1 MNCLKHDTR
10 VIISRNKNKVTADK
24 AQKNRAKDSTFEVF
38 LDYSRSLSNERR
50 FTEAI
55 SILSICSKLMPDLP
69 MENVKLLVSDL
80 LQSYSLEAG
89 KVGWTTDPWSCVF
102 CTSVLEEP
110 VTLTCGHSCCK
121 KCLLKDLSTVCKK
134 CKVKY
139 DPIEEDPIDVE
150 AYVKIDILVC
160 DLVKKFWSKDLEATK
175 LRNLGNKLFQR
186 GAVEESI
193 AKYTEAI
200 ELAPDD
206 HLSLSNRSNAY
217 QKCFQYEAALKDSE
231 KSIEIK
237 PDWSKAHFRKGV
249 ALAGLG
255 RFEEA
260 IIELFHCYLLEDSC
274 SKMLRME
281 MVKVF
286 HQLITARGQEETEE
300 KVSQASLYSESEE
313 EEDGEDEGEDAEE
326 DDVTLTRKLVK
337 KNKKLL
343 IAKNRR
349 LTGVL
354 AMIDQAVKGRVTNP
368 PKLVPRP
375 LDPQDADRDD
385 FDCSLCFR
393 MLHQPATT
401 PCGHTFCKSCI
412 DRSLDHKQE
421 CPLCKTQ
428 LRGFQSNIRTNE
440 FVEETIRRI
449 FPADYAERQR
459 GQEEE
464 MNDLTKASQDGKHH
478 IPIFVCT
485 VSYPNMPCP
494 LHVFEPKYRLMIRRA
509 MENGTRQFGMCLGS
523 DQHEFSEYG
532 TILEIRDIQ
541 YFSDGRSVVDTI
553 GGRRFKVLERGNKD
567 GYHTATVEYLQDLP
581 PEGNQLPGLKEQH
594 DKIHSLASTW
604 FRSMTD
610 DIRAGVLS
618 HYGEMPPLEWEYWR
632 LQSGPAWCWWVL
644 AILPLDH
651 QAQQQILSQT
661 NLIRRLEA
669 IGRILGY
676 MKRRGCF

>member
-1 MNCLKHDTR
+1 MNCLKHDQR
-10 VIISRNKNKVTADK
+10 VIVSRNQRKTQPDRADRTK
-24 AQKNRAKDSTFEVF
+24 SKDNTFEVF
-38 LDYSRSLSNERR
+38 LEYSKSLSNERR

-55 SILSICSKLMPDLP
+55 SILSICSKLMPELP
-69 MENVKLLVSDL
+69 MENVKLLVEDL
-80 LQSYSLEAG
+80 LQNYSLEVS
-89 KVGWTTDPWSCVF
+89 KVSWSTDPWSCVF
-102 CTSVLEEP
+102 CSSVLEEP
-110 VTLTCGHSCCK
+110 VTLTCGHSTCK
-121 KCLLKDLSTVCKK
+121 KCLLRDLTTVCKK

-139 DPIEEDPIDVE
+139 EPIEEDPIDVE
-150 AYVKIDILVC
+150 PYVKIDILVSE
-160 DLVKKFWSKDLEATK
+160 LVKKFWSKDLEATK

-200 ELAPDD
+200 DLAPDD

-217 QKCFQYEAALKDSE
+217 QKCNKFQAALEDSQ

-237 PDWSKAHFRKGV
+237 PDWGKAHFRKGM
-249 ALAGLG
+249 ALAGL
-255 RFEEA
+255 RRYEEA
-260 IIELFHCYLLEDSC
+260 LIEYFKCYLLEDSC
-274 SKMLRME
+274 SKFLRME
-281 MVKVF
+281 IMKVF
-286 HQLITARGQEETEE
+286 HELITTSGQEEAGDPPT
-300 KVSQASLYSESEE
+300 LCSESEE
-313 EEDGEDEGEDAEE
+313 EGEEGEDGES

-343 IAKNRR
+343 IAKNKR
-349 LTGVL
+349 LTAVL
-354 AMIDQAVKGRVTNP
+354 NMIEQAVRGLVSNP
-368 PKLVPRP
+368 PKLSPRP
-375 LDPQDADRDD
+375 LDPQAADKDD

-393 MLHQPATT
+393 MLLHPTTT
-401 PCGHTFCKSCI
+401 PCGHTYCRSCI

-421 CPLCKTQ
+421 CPLCKTS
-428 LRGFQSNIRTNE
+428 LLGFQSNIRTNE
-440 FVEETIRRI
+440 FVDETIRRI
-449 FPADYAERQR
+449 FPSDYSERQR
-459 GQEEE
+459 AQEEE
-464 MNDLTKASQDGKHH
+464 MNDLIKASQEGKHH

-494 LHVFEPKYRLMIRRA
+494 LHVFEPRYRLMIRRA
-509 MENGTRQFGMCLGS
+509 MENGTRQFGMCIGS
-523 DQHEFSEYG
+523 EQHEFSEYG

-553 GGRRFKVLERGNKD
+553 GGRRFKVLERGAKD
-567 GYHTATVEYLQDLP
+567 GYHTATVEYIQDTP
-581 PEGNQLPGLKEQH
+581 PQEDELPGLKEQH
-594 DKIHSLASTW
+594 DKIHGLAATW
-604 FRSMTD
+604 FRSMTE

-618 HYGEMPPLEWEYWR
+618 HYGEMPALEWEYWG
-632 LQSGPAWCWWVL
+632 LQSGPSWCWWVL